1 MTVLC
6 IESRVKRC
14 NSQNIFQWS
23 LMLFKNL
30 LLQQKN
36 CCRNF
41 KLSSVI
47 VSLCFAIISS
57 WVLASPFSSEEFVT
71 EVVRK
76 IPYSK
81 SEFDS
86 ESRVVY
92 IPIMATYPT
101 EKIEKISGKKYRSI
115 RALLLVDC
123 DRGLYATADHEYFA
137 HEYDDKSAVAYD
149 AIPPADV
156 NWSKI
161 DSSIESVELLRNALS
176 YCLQ

>member
-1 MTVLC
+1 
-6 IESRVKRC
+6 
-14 NSQNIFQWS
+14 
-23 LMLFKNL
+23 MLFKNL
-30 LLQQKN
+30 LLEFKN

-41 KLSSVI
+41 KVSSVI
-47 VSLCFAIISS
+47 VSLYFAIISS
-57 WVLASPFSSEEFVT
+57 WVLASPFSREEFVT
-71 EVVRK
+71 GAVKK

-92 IPIMATYPT
+92 MPIMATYPT
-101 EKIEKISGKKYRSI
+101 KKIETTSGQKYQSI

-123 DRGLYATADHEYFA
+123 DRGSYATVDHEYFA

-149 AIPPADV
+149 AISPADI

-161 DSSIESVELLRNALS
+161 DSSIESVELFKNALS
-176 YCLQ
+176 YCWQ